1 MAYSSEAVSLSDAA
15 ELVAESLSQEPG
27 QEAESQTR
35 PRLLIREARYELI
48 RALRDGA
55 IEAEG
60 EHIIASTDGFPRI
73 EIRKVSRVWWAQAGV
88 EPPRH
93 ISLWKPGHVYVM
105 WSGDGTLVIGPGCS
119 PPPAGHII
127 DGATG
132 VRRIRLE
139 REALL
144 AIWPIAELSREQTN
158 HFAVAAAGPGE
169 IRKPGRKDEIAINS
183 VDGQIFIQA
192 PPGEGVCVV
201 PFVIDDVHNL
211 YEWSMVLGDLHPS
224 RPLGAVGTAQE
235 GREDLRKEAIK
246 LFSRPQAIFNAIVA
260 AYKSGK
266 IKPVLAWD
274 EKPPDDLTLLRFRRE
289 DILGV
294 MSDLG
299 ADGIIIGMLA
309 AECEKQID
317 RQTAGSPATA
327 DDPAGRRDRQ
337 ANGETSAAPRRQHGP
352 TPTADNIKEAGQTLI
367 NEGYVPAE
375 TVPWKQFEMMLCQ
388 KLRIEPGA
396 RGYSLDSIQNALRP
410 LLQKR
415 QAARL
420 SSESTEST
428 ES

>member
-15 ELVAESLSQEPG
+15 ELVAESLG
-27 QEAESQTR
+27 RESSR
-35 PRLLIREARYELI
+35 EEERLRHRLLIREARYELI

-55 IEAEG
+55 IESEG
-60 EHIIASTDGFPRI
+60 EHIIASNDGLPRI
-73 EIRKVSRVWWAQAGV
+73 EIRKVSRVWWAQAVV

-93 ISLWKPGHVYVM
+93 TNLWKPGHIYVM
-105 WSGDGTLVIGPGCS
+105 WSGDGALVIGPGCS
-119 PPPAGHII
+119 PPPAGHVI
-127 DGATG
+127 DGATA

-169 IRKPGRKDEIAINS
+169 IKKPGPNDQIAINS

-192 PPGEGVCVV
+192 LPGEGVCVV

-235 GREDLRKEAIK
+235 GREDLRKEAIE

-260 AYKSGK
+260 TYKSGK
-266 IKPVLAWD
+266 IKPFLAWD

-309 AECEKQID
+309 AEREKQID
-317 RQTAGSPATA
+317 SQTAGAPATA
-327 DDPAGRRDRQ
+327 DDPAGTRDRQ
-337 ANGETSAAPRRQHGP
+337 ANGETPAAPRRQHGP

-367 NEGYVPAE
+367 DEGYVPAE

-415 QAARL
+415 QAAKL